1 MHTLLL
7 LAALGNQLTFD
18 TQQQG
23 NTYIIE
29 PVATLTQDCQ
39 CMVKLTAQSSGTAGQ
54 SNSSQ
59 SKPVF
64 IKGNQPTKLSRM
76 SLELS
81 PGDRVTIL
89 VTVTDGKDIHLE
101 KQWASPG
108 RV

>member
-23 NTYIIE
+23 NVYTIV

-39 CMVKLTAQSSGTAGQ
+39 CMVKLTAQSSGHSGQ

-59 SKPVF
+59 SNPVF
-64 IKGNQPTKLSRM
+64 IKSNEPTKLSRM
-76 SLELS
+76 SLTLS
-81 PGDRVTIL
+81 PGDRVTIM
-89 VTVTDGKDIHLE
+89 VSVSDGKDIHLE

-108 RV
+108 SV